1 MKKAVVILVALM
13 FFWWGSSVAYGEE
26 YGNGQTSATMQT
38 LSVVQTK
45 PASPKMSLLK
55 IKVGGGV
62 QTFQQV
68 LMGEHHPVDNFL
80 RASIF
85 VKGVVNPKL
94 GFFYH
99 AMYLYYPVEGKI
111 LNFFAPVA
119 FVWWNPAK
127 FIGIKAGSLKKPS
140 EVTFL
145 APWMYWTFVLPPQM
159 YGLLSKEK
167 LCFVDSGVQLDL
179 LYKKLV
185 NVQFNVFRTD
195 NALKNQ
201 FNLLYYTGL
210 NVTPSFG
217 AIKPGL
223 TVFYSFEPHY
233 GIAVSYATGKPV
245 EMAQRSSL
253 TAAGWVS
260 FKGTKLF
267 VEYITMNLKG
277 SVKDLKSTGYDIEFS
292 YAHKIKGFTII
303 PKVRYDF
310 VDPRADVTGESKTA
324 IIPGVDFILAM
335 NPKTKLMYKAGIE
348 YQINKEETN
357 EVKNDVL
364 RLILQVGGF

>member
-1 MKKAVVILVALM
+1 MGMKKLLTIVVALLLM
-13 FFWWGSSVAYGEE
+13 VATAGFAEE
-26 YGNGQTSATMQT
+26 NT
-38 LSVVQTK
+38 LSNPEKNSVPQ
-45 PASPKMSLLK
+45 LK

-68 LMGEHHPVDNFL
+68 IMGEHHPVDNFL
-80 RASIF
+80 RASLF
-85 VKGVVNPKL
+85 VKGMINPKL

-99 AMYLYYPVEGKI
+99 SMYLYWPFYNKI
-111 LNFFAPVA
+111 EYFSAPVA
-119 FVWWNPAK
+119 FVWWNPKK
-127 FIGIKAGSLKKPS
+127 FINIKIGKLKRPG
-140 EVTFL
+140 ELTFL
-145 APWMYWTFVLPPQM
+145 GAWMYWTFALSPQM
-159 YGLLSKEK
+159 YGILARNK
-167 LCFVDSGVQLDL
+167 LCYVDTGIQLNFP
-179 LYKKLV
+179 YKKLV
-185 NVQFNVFRTD
+185 NLQFNVFRTD
-195 NALKNQ
+195 NALKNR

-210 NVTPSFG
+210 SVTPSFG

-245 EMAQRSSL
+245 EMAQRGSL

-260 FKGTKLF
+260 FKGAKLF

-277 SVKDLKSTGYDIEFS
+277 SVKDLKSTGYDVELS
-292 YAHKIKGFTII
+292 YAHKVKGII
-303 PKVRYDF
+303 IRPKVRYDF
-310 VDPRADVTGESKTA
+310 VDPRADISGESKTA
-324 IIPGVDFILAM
+324 ITPGVDFILAM

-357 EVKNDVL
+357 EVKNDIL